1 MWRNS
6 PRSAYLPFVS
16 LPQSLTRKIKKRLLS
31 LTLLLLSTV
40 MVPHYI
46 PHRDDLFKNS
56 LYDLLFW
63 PELLREVPRPRL
75 PLVQVQLA
83 RLMLEVK
90 LARIETLRAF
100 VGALEYTMFDAPGH
114 LDRALVLITD
124 IYWRQKPRPLVRQCI
139 HISYPQSFRLSLI
152 LLSHLLQF
160 LLEFRR
166 VQGNFTR
173 LTYPFHLL
181 IAHYFS
187 VSTLCQGQATQWLYC
202 MLI

>member
-31 LTLLLLSTV
+31 LTLLLLSRLCYGTALHSASWW
-40 MVPHYI
+40 PFY
-46 PHRDDLFKNS
+46 N
-56 LYDLLFW
+56 LLFW

-83 RLMLEVK
+83 RLMLKVK
-90 LARIETLRAF
+90 LARVETLRAF